1 METIQKKEFS
11 ILIYFLMRSFYIGIA
26 IYNILLL
33 THQDSW
39 ISIIV
44 GFVMGL
50 ISLLIFYSL
59 LNEEPSLNI
68 NQKIIK
74 CYGKGIGTLINIVFI
89 CSVTFNASIS
99 LWNLSSFINSQFLFQ
114 TPIIFIAIFFMIPI
128 VYTVYK
134 GLKVIGRTAMVLFI
148 MTLLLF
154 FLAFISL
161 TGYFELNHLF
171 PILESSWKNILN
183 AGITNMSYN
192 VLPIFPLLI
201 IPKNTINNNKNL
213 GKSLL
218 KVYLFSFI
226 TMFAVMFCIITIFGS
241 PLALLYQYPEYHLL
255 KIINI
260 GNFFQRVES
269 ILSLQWLFDFAI
281 SLMMFI
287 YFIKSSCK
295 ETFKIKEKYDFISI
309 VIIAVIIIFLSH
321 IIFPNNTVA
330 YQFLNNIYLYVRI
343 ALLLIIPTIT
353 LFILKWK
360 KKKN

>member
-11 ILIYFLMRSFYIGIA
+11 VLVYFLMRSFYIGIA

-33 THQDSW
+33 TKQDSW
-39 ISIIV
+39 ISIII
-44 GFVMGL
+44 GFLIGL
-50 ISLLIFYSL
+50 IPLLIFYAL
-59 LNEEPSLNI
+59 LNEEPDLNI
-68 NQKIIK
+68 NQKIVK
-74 CYGKGIGTLINIVFI
+74 CYGKTLGNFINIIFI

-114 TPIIFIAIFFMIPI
+114 TPIIVIAIFFMIPI
-128 VYTVYK
+128 IYTVYK
-134 GLKVIGRTAMVLFI
+134 GLKVIGRTSMVLFVT
-148 MTLLLF
+148 TLLLF
-154 FLAFISL
+154 SLAFISL

-171 PILESSWKNILN
+171 PMMESSWKNIFS
-183 AGITNMSYN
+183 ASITNMTYN

-201 IPKNTINNNKNL
+201 ISKNSIANNKKL

-218 KVYLFSFI
+218 KIYLFSFI
-226 TMFAVMFCIITIFGS
+226 TMFAVMFCIIAIFGS

-255 KIINI
+255 KIINV

-281 SLMMFI
+281 SLIIFI
-287 YFIKSSCK
+287 YFVKVSCK
-295 ETFKIKEKYDFISI
+295 ETFKLKDKYDFVLILAIAI
-309 VIIAVIIIFLSH
+309 VIIFLSQ

-330 YQFLNNIYLYVRI
+330 YQFLNHIYLYIRI
-343 ALLLIIPTIT
+343 ALLLIIPAIT
-353 LFILKWK
+353 LFILKWR